1 MSRHRRGNFQ
11 TYYGRRPSRGASVL
25 KWIIVFLLA
34 VLVVAVGVYFLLQE
48 GLVFDEDGVHVVL
61 PWDREEPSQSP
72 SLPPPVSPSV
82 EPSPSEPVIII
93 EPDPEPTLREL
104 ARENLQAVEVTL
116 TGLLAG
122 NGEEQ
127 VIAGG
132 GNAAVVE
139 MKRPDGKLNYVS
151 SVSLAIS
158 KEASASDTAV
168 NLAIRELVEGDV
180 YTIAR
185 VSCFKDHLLGW
196 DTDYALLTNSGY
208 RWTSNDDLR
217 WTCPAQEGVQD
228 YLVAVCV
235 ELAQIGFDEILLT
248 DCGYPTADMGPLGW
262 IRKGEFYPAGS
273 LDTVLGPFLAKV
285 KQALEPYGTAL
296 SVTAFAPEL
305 MGETHA
311 TGLTWENVMESCDHV
326 WVDAQAVEDY
336 VGFADAPSAPG
347 KKLVPVSDT
356 AGEED
361 TPWAIMG
368 GT

>member
-1 MSRHRRGNFQ
+1 M
-11 TYYGRRPSRGASVL
+11 L
-25 KWIIVFLLA
+25 KGIIIFLLA
-34 VLVVAVGVYFLLQE
+34 VLVVAVGVYFILQE
-48 GLVFDEDGVHVVL
+48 CLVFDEDGVHVVP
-61 PWDREEPSQSP
+61 PWENRESPPPS
-72 SLPPPVSPSV
+72 PPVSSSPD
-82 EPSPSEPVIII
+82 PLPSEPVIIVTP
-93 EPDPEPTLREL
+93 EPSPEPEPTLREL

-122 NGEEQ
+122 NTEER
-127 VIAGG
+127 VTAAG

-151 SVSLAIS
+151 SVPLAIS

-208 RWTSNDDLR
+208 RWASNDDLR
-217 WTCPAQEGVQD
+217 WTCPAGEKVQN
-228 YLVAVCV
+228 YLVDVCV
-235 ELAQIGFDEILLT
+235 ELAQIGFDEILLA

-262 IRKGEFYPAGS
+262 IRKGDAYPAGS

-285 KQALEPYGTAL
+285 KAALEPYGTAL

-305 MGETHA
+305 MGETRS
-311 TGLTWENVMESCDHV
+311 TGLTWENVLASCDHV
-326 WVDAQAVEDY
+326 WVDAQAVEAY
-336 VGFADAPSAPG
+336 EGFSALEEAPG
-347 KKLVPVSDT
+347 KKLVPVAGT
-356 AGEED
+356 AGEAD
-361 TPWAIMG
+361 TPWAMV
-368 GT
+368 TVSE